1 MKEILEALNKKT
13 DFLSKLIGWNKES
26 ILRLERRTEDLDQR
40 VRQLETLLTEKERE
54 LREIK
59 DYYNYNLGE

>member
-54 LREIK
+54 LKEIK

>member
-40 VRQLETLLTEKERE
+40 VRQLETLLTEKEKE

>member
-26 ILRLERRTEDLDQR
+26 ILKLERRTEDLDQR